1 LEHKKIILGD
11 LESDQYP
18 YNKEVF
24 EKIVVAYRP
33 RMMRLCAEFPIIGG
47 FQAEDLIQDVFI
59 ELVKTVTKG
68 IKKKDVPVEA
78 WLFAHLRW
86 KCLNEAKRRE
96 RELRI
101 EEVEED
107 ELIDSALL
115 PEKSSEYKE
124 LQQALIDCL
133 NQLTDRERM
142 VIKLTMQGFMIVGI
156 AEKLKI
162 TPKAVYSIFHRAKLK
177 LRKLLQTRG
186 FDGVY

>member
-1 LEHKKIILGD
+1 MIGMYYTTYLLGMSS
-11 LESDQYP
+11 LLARTRRQVENRIHP
-18 YNKEVF
+18 
-24 EKIVVAYRP
+24 P
-33 RMMRLCAEFPIIGG
+33 
-47 FQAEDLIQDVFI
+47 LIKNQSVRDFCR
-59 ELVKTVTKG
+59 G
-68 IKKKDVPVEA
+68 M
-78 WLFAHLRW
+78 
-86 KCLNEAKRRE
+86 LNEARRRE

-101 EEVEED
+101 EEAEED